1 MACEAD
7 SDHEPESLIRLARDS
22 DSSGSAAGM
31 LALALLAPSKP

>member
-22 DSSGSAAGM
+22 DLSLGSAAGTV
-31 LALALLAPSKP
+31 AF